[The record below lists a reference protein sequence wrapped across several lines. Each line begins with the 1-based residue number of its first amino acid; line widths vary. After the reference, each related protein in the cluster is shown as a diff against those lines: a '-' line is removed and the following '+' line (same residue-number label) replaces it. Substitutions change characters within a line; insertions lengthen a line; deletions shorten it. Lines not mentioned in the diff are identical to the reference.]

1 MVADKNRLL
10 PYIDTLSRRYDFA
23 ALVPTSAKRRQG
35 TDVLAA
41 AVAAQLS
48 STAKCFEHGGENDR
62 EFMFAELLREKIF
75 HCLGDELPHRIGV
88 VVHSKEKPHSDML
101 HVDADIYVEKESQK
115 AIVIG
120 GGGLMIKKIATWAR
134 KDMERLS
141 GRRIFLESRV
151 RVRLWRNDKSL
162 LSAMRVGAGNI

>member
-1 MVADKNRLL
+1 
-10 PYIDTLSRRYDFA
+10 
-23 ALVPTSAKRRQG
+23 
-35 TDVLAA
+35 
-41 AVAAQLS
+41 
-48 STAKCFEHGGENDR
+48 
-62 EFMFAELLREKIF
+62 
-75 HCLGDELPHRIGV
+75 
-88 VVHSKEKPHSDML
+88 ML